1 MEMQYSDIG
10 IIRKIVFVGRLDTA
24 GVDRVETRF
33 GAAVVAAGKN
43 TVVDLSQVTF
53 LASLG
58 IRMLI
63 TTARSLSRK
72 RAKLAMY
79 GATPA
84 VMEVIDTTSL
94 DDIIPVTA
102 TEDEAIALVSGG
114 AP

>member
-1 MEMQYSDIG
+1 MTTSRLSSSTLNELAGDRNFAMEMQYSDIG
-10 IIRKIVFVGRLDTA
+10 LVRRVVFVGRLDTA

-43 TVVDLSQVTF
+43 TVVDLSQVSF

-79 GATPA
+79 GAT
-84 VMEVIDTTSL
+84 
-94 DDIIPVTA
+94 
-102 TEDEAIALVSGG
+102 
-114 AP
+114 

>member
-1 MEMQYSDIG
+1 MEMQFSDIG
-10 IIRKIVFVGRLDTA
+10 IVRKVVFVGRLDTA

-72 RAKLAMY
+72 RAKLVMY

-84 VMEVIDTTSL
+84 VMEIIDTTAL
-94 DDIIPVTA
+94 HEIIPVA
-102 TEDEAIALVSGG
+102 GSEDEAVALVSGG
-114 AP
+114 EP

>member
-1 MEMQYSDIG
+1 MEMQYNDIG
-10 IIRKIVFVGRLDTA
+10 TVRKIVFVGRLDSP

-72 RAKLAMY
+72 RARLVMY

-94 DDIIPVTA
+94 HDIIPVA
-102 TEDEAIALVSGG
+102 GTEDEAIALVSGG
-114 AP
+114 EP